1 VGRSGVLLR
10 LVEKIPL
17 VEKSVMRINTRA
29 LLIASTIFNGMMG
42 LLTSFLPQEVLKIT
56 YLPTSPVNVL
66 LLQILSAFYIG
77 LAMINFMSKDAVI
90 GGIYNRPILMGNI
103 AYHSISSIALVKY
116 ALNQGMFSTTLI
128 TMTVVY
134 CALSLG
140 FLRLF
145 FVVPGKQV
153 IREDA

>member
-1 VGRSGVLLR
+1 MLITSRTLL
-10 LVEKIPL
+10 V
-17 VEKSVMRINTRA
+17 
-29 LLIASTIFNGMMG
+29 ASTTFNGIMG
-42 LLTSFLPQEVLKIT
+42 LLTSFLPHEILEIND
-56 YLPTSPVNVL
+56 LPTAPINVL
-66 LLQILSAFYIG
+66 LVQVLSACYFG
-77 LAMINFMSKDAVI
+77 LAMISYMSKDAVI
-90 GGIYNRPILMGNI
+90 GGIYNRPLLMGNI
-103 AYHSISSIALVKY
+103 AYHGIASVALLKY
-116 ALNQGMFSTTLI
+116 VMSQDTFSAIFL

>member
-1 VGRSGVLLR
+1 
-10 LVEKIPL
+10 
-17 VEKSVMRINTRA
+17 MRINTRA

-56 YLPTSPVNVL
+56 DLPTSPTNVL

-77 LAMINFMSKDAVI
+77 LAMINYMSKDAVI

-103 AYHSISSIALVKY
+103 AYHGIASIALVKY
-116 ALNQGMFSTTLI
+116 AFSQGTFSAAFITL
-128 TMTVVY
+128 TVVY

-153 IREDA
+153 TKENA

>member
-1 VGRSGVLLR
+1 MLITSRTLL
-10 LVEKIPL
+10 V
-17 VEKSVMRINTRA
+17 
-29 LLIASTIFNGMMG
+29 ASTTFNGIMG
-42 LLTSFLPQEVLKIT
+42 LLTSFLPHEILEIND
-56 YLPTSPVNVL
+56 LPTAPINVL
-66 LLQILSAFYIG
+66 LVQVLSACYFG
-77 LAMINFMSKDAVI
+77 LAMINYMSKDAVI
-90 GGIYNRPILMGNI
+90 GGIYNRPLLMGNI
-103 AYHSISSIALVKY
+103 AYHGIASVALLKY
-116 ALNQGMFSTTLI
+116 VMSQDTFSAIFL